1 MKKILKQTWKTIR
14 YNIRSLLIFEAGYR
28 AATFFLVM
36 QLVRFFVDFSLKQ
49 QGFSYLTAE
58 NYKEFLQYPLSVVF
72 LALVFLV
79 ILIFY
84 FVEVAALLCG
94 FVYSAK
100 EKKLYAGDFFI
111 LGIKKTVSFFRHSK
125 VSWLVCAACS
135 GPFLAAYFLVREIS
149 YIQILEFTA
158 RQIYK
163 EIKSPMLI
171 YGFLGVLLLISFLF
185 VFALPYCILEKKK
198 NWQGF
203 LSGMKLF
210 RTHWKRILL
219 DFCFLHVFMLLFIL
233 ITYSVVMLILAAG
246 VFFFKPEAVKIS
258 SIFIYSEYVNMA
270 LGIYAGG
277 VQLIGS
283 IAFVY
288 TVYTKF
294 HIQPKD
300 EEEHLFYKKME
311 QYFWYS
317 KLGRRKAAGLLTAL
331 FVLLEGIYFGFLVI
345 NHDTTLSHLAADT
358 EITAHRGGAW
368 KAPENT
374 ISALQYTIDSGA
386 DYAEIDVQETKDGE
400 LILLHDDSLKRTA
413 GVKKNVWDMTLK
425 QVEKLDAG
433 ASFHKKFR
441 GEKIPEFTEALKFC
455 KGRLDLNIEIK
466 YNGKNKGIV
475 NKVVRAIKE
484 NHFEDHCVVTSMNYQ
499 FLKQI
504 KKTAPEIRTGYIMTM
519 TYGGVQGMEAADF
532 FSVKHTYVDEKFVT
546 QAHALGKEVYVWTV
560 NYKGDAKRMLDIG
573 ADNIITD
580 DPIMV
585 RKVQNRESKAYRICG
600 IAKVC
605 FSFLVGGNK
614 WQGEKRRNVLQSPD
628 IMTLIWWQW

>member
-36 QLVRFFVDFSLKQ
+36 QLVRFFVDFFLKQ

-246 VFFFKPEAVKIS
+246 VFFFKPEVVKIS

-441 GEKIPEFTEALKFC
+441 GEKIPEFTEVLKFC

-484 NHFEDHCVVTSMNYQ
+484 NHFEDHCIVTSMNYQ

-546 QAHALGKEVYVWTV
+546 QAHALGKEVHVWTV
-560 NYKGDAKRMLDIG
+560 NYKGDAKRMLDMG
-573 ADNIITD
+573 VDNIITD

-585 RKVQNRESKAYRICG
+585 RKVQNRESGSSTGYVELLRYAFR
-600 IAKVC
+600 
-605 FSFLVGGNK
+605 F
-614 WQGEKRRNVLQSPD
+614 
-628 IMTLIWWQW
+628 

>member
-111 LGIKKTVSFFRHSK
+111 LGIKKTISFFRHSK

-413 GVKKNVWDMTLK
+413 GVRKNVWDMTLK
-425 QVEKLDAG
+425 QIEKLDAG

-441 GEKIPEFTEALKFC
+441 GEKIPEFTEVLKFC

-504 KKTAPEIRTGYIMTM
+504 KKIAPEIRTGYIMTM

-546 QAHALGKEVYVWTV
+546 QAHALGKEVHVWTV

-585 RKVQNRESKAYRICG
+585 RKVQNRESGSSTGYVELLKYAFR
-600 IAKVC
+600 
-605 FSFLVGGNK
+605 F
-614 WQGEKRRNVLQSPD
+614 
-628 IMTLIWWQW
+628 

>member
-111 LGIKKTVSFFRHSK
+111 LGIKKTISFFRHSK

-233 ITYSVVMLILAAG
+233 ITYSVVMLILASG

-433 ASFHKKFR
+433 ANFHKKFR
-441 GEKIPEFTEALKFC
+441 GEKIPEFTEVLKFC

-546 QAHALGKEVYVWTV
+546 QAHALGKEVHVWTV
-560 NYKGDAKRMLDIG
+560 NYKGDAKRMLDMG
-573 ADNIITD
+573 VDNIITD

-585 RKVQNRESKAYRICG
+585 RKVQNRESGSSTGYVELLRYAFR
-600 IAKVC
+600 
-605 FSFLVGGNK
+605 F
-614 WQGEKRRNVLQSPD
+614 
-628 IMTLIWWQW
+628 

>member
-386 DYAEIDVQETKDGE
+386 DYAEVDVQETKDGE

-425 QVEKLDAG
+425 QIEKLDAG

-441 GEKIPEFTEALKFC
+441 GEKIPEFTEVLKFC

-504 KKTAPEIRTGYIMTM
+504 KKIAPEIRTGYIMTM

-585 RKVQNRESKAYRICG
+585 RKVQNRESGSSTGYVELLKYAFR
-600 IAKVC
+600 
-605 FSFLVGGNK
+605 F
-614 WQGEKRRNVLQSPD
+614 
-628 IMTLIWWQW
+628 

>member
-246 VFFFKPEAVKIS
+246 VFFFKPEVVKIS

-425 QVEKLDAG
+425 QIEKLDAG

-441 GEKIPEFTEALKFC
+441 GEKIPEFTEVLKFC

-546 QAHALGKEVYVWTV
+546 QAHALGKEVHVWTV
-560 NYKGDAKRMLDIG
+560 NYKGDAKRMLDMG
-573 ADNIITD
+573 VDNIITD

-585 RKVQNRESKAYRICG
+585 RKVQNRESGSSTGYVELLRYAFR
-600 IAKVC
+600 
-605 FSFLVGGNK
+605 F
-614 WQGEKRRNVLQSPD
+614 
-628 IMTLIWWQW
+628 

>member
-111 LGIKKTVSFFRHSK
+111 LGIKKTISFFRHSK

-441 GEKIPEFTEALKFC
+441 GEKIPEFTEVLKFC

-546 QAHALGKEVYVWTV
+546 QAHALGKEVHVWTV
-560 NYKGDAKRMLDIG
+560 NYKGDAKRMLDMG
-573 ADNIITD
+573 VDNIITD

-585 RKVQNRESKAYRICG
+585 RKVQNRESGSSTGYVELLRYAFR
-600 IAKVC
+600 
-605 FSFLVGGNK
+605 F
-614 WQGEKRRNVLQSPD
+614 
-628 IMTLIWWQW
+628 

>member
-111 LGIKKTVSFFRHSK
+111 LGIKKTISFFRHSK

-294 HIQPKD
+294 HIQLKD

-546 QAHALGKEVYVWTV
+546 QAHALGKEVHVWTV
-560 NYKGDAKRMLDIG
+560 NYKGDAKRMLDMG
-573 ADNIITD
+573 VDNIITD

-585 RKVQNRESKAYRICG
+585 RKVQNRESGSSTGYVELLRYAFR
-600 IAKVC
+600 
-605 FSFLVGGNK
+605 F
-614 WQGEKRRNVLQSPD
+614 
-628 IMTLIWWQW
+628 